1 MLKVFYGDMQNCIYN
16 TSVYFKNMYE
26 EEWITEQTAVEM
38 IKDVDKSIVLG
49 NSVIDS
55 PVLGKIAPTS
65 LSGGVKTL
73 ILIKNMPE
81 KIFNASTC
89 GDNCAKWI
97 LKLAEEKDITINLRH
112 LMDFGNERFNIEIL
126 NTGQIVH
133 SMKELIPIAGDYVQ
147 GNCMKGKYRI
157 IVQNKRIKYDFD
169 IKRNITIIR
178 GDSAT
183 GKTML
188 VDMIREYYENG
199 EDSGIE
205 LNCEKTCA
213 VLEGRNWKAQL
224 SLFEDSIIFIDEG
237 NSFVTSK
244 DFAKEIQNSTNY
256 YVIVTRESLSTL
268 PYAVEEIYGIRDS
281 GKYGGLKQTYNEM
294 FYIYNVQTITSDI
307 EPQVIIT
314 EDSNSGYHFFDYLC
328 NRHKL
333 KCISAEGKSNIF
345 DTLKKVANQDVLI
358 VADGAAFGPEMEKV
372 MKFMQVKNNI
382 NLYLPE
388 SFEWLILCSEILT
401 DQEIKKILK
410 SPYEYIDGAE
420 YMSLERYFT
429 KLLIEK
435 TKDTYLS
442 YNKRILNPSYK
453 QEYVVGKILKIMEKI
468 NFVWKDK
475 VNE

>member
-1 MLKVFYGDMQNCIYN
+1 M
-16 TSVYFKNMYE
+16 
-26 EEWITEQTAVEM
+26 
-38 IKDVDKSIVLG
+38 
-49 NSVIDS
+49 
-55 PVLGKIAPTS
+55 
-65 LSGGVKTL
+65 
-73 ILIKNMPE
+73 
-81 KIFNASTC
+81 
-89 GDNCAKWI
+89 
-97 LKLAEEKDITINLRH
+97 
-112 LMDFGNERFNIEIL
+112 
-126 NTGQIVH
+126 
-133 SMKELIPIAGDYVQ
+133 
-147 GNCMKGKYRI
+147 
-157 IVQNKRIKYDFD
+157 
-169 IKRNITIIR
+169 
-178 GDSAT
+178 
-183 GKTML
+183 
-188 VDMIREYYENG
+188 
-199 EDSGIE
+199 
-205 LNCEKTCA
+205 
-213 VLEGRNWKAQL
+213 
-224 SLFEDSIIFIDEG
+224 
-237 NSFVTSK
+237 
-244 DFAKEIQNSTNY
+244 
-256 YVIVTRESLSTL
+256 
-268 PYAVEEIYGIRDS
+268 
-281 GKYGGLKQTYNEM
+281 
-294 FYIYNVQTITSDI
+294 
-307 EPQVIIT
+307 
-314 EDSNSGYHFFDYLC
+314 
-328 NRHKL
+328 